1 MQRLSQL
8 LVDISRAI
16 VDSPDEV
23 SVDRREE
30 GDTVIFT
37 LHVAASDMG
46 KVIGKRG
53 KNARSIRAVMKSA
66 AAAVGKKAIVDIA
79 E

>member
-1 MQRLSQL
+1 MPELKQL

-16 VDSPDEV
+16 VDFPDEV
-23 SVDRREE
+23 SVEEREE

-37 LHVAASDMG
+37 LHVTESDMG
-46 KVIGKRG
+46 KVIGRHG
-53 KNARSIRAVMKSA
+53 KNAKSIRAVMKA
-66 AAAVGKKAIVDIA
+66 AGSLAGKKTIVDIA